1 MPAPVELNS
10 EPFSSVPPWS
20 WKTPGADPV
29 STAWSH
35 ASGPTDTDSS
45 GPDGGA
51 DPITRAVTPGNGY
64 AFTEASDSEGP
75 WAMESQTLRADSSLF
90 EFTFDLHLRFGS
102 EGGID
107 DGVLAVQGW
116 DGSAWSTIPPEI
128 RGSKQQRATDPYRPS
143 KEFETYDSRGF
154 SNADFKFRLL
164 FTKGSNPL
172 SANYD
177 CAVDN
182 LRIVRHED
190 AVPDGPTPTINA
202 PRTIVVD
209 PADGNQALKA
219 AFSRA
224 RGGDLIRIKNG
235 TYFGSFELRNKD
247 SDANKPIWIRAE
259 NPGGVVFSNLWQAAF
274 EGRVNW
280 QHVGRGVFKA
290 RSPSQSGPPNQRGPF
305 MGSYVDGQGT
315 ERFLFRYR
323 SKDAITR
330 NPLHVEQNAQPDMD
344 VKNPAYGFAVQGDE
358 IFIRLKGG
366 DDPNDRSIRLTRDF
380 GKHLLTINRSRHM
393 IVDGIKF
400 EGSGKLDAIICTPKG
415 EPKASSHLTIR
426 NCIFEHCRRAAVLH
440 NHAHVEWSEYCYP
453 GFRDWMNELQK
464 MNDQPGAIFAL
475 VKNHFNDHPNNRGN
489 AFLEGGWADNMG
501 ATPANC
507 VFEYNFTNS
516 VFEGHRLGA
525 HKDST
530 IRFEAADGIGDD
542 WVEFEHHQ
550 KRSSKNNRV
559 IACKILNCHGSYVS
573 AQDKNNQISGPN
585 YVSRCIFDSTD
596 QALGHPPYV
605 IKNQGLKNDAYKLF
619 VYNNFVR
626 NPGGKNPGFGPQ
638 NFFWWDSTAK
648 HRNPNRL
655 RLENNLVVFDRGKL
669 TNGGANQKPKV
680 ANNLLIN
687 NADRR
692 DVTGNGGKFLGQS
705 AQVLRRD
712 ANGKLLPGSPAIGAG
727 SNNGLSGP
735 AFVDHD
741 VDFGGGDFTDVGPF
755 PKGFDPGPEWPR
767 PFRRSFS
774 KTSVP
779 KRWPF

>member
-1 MPAPVELNS
+1 MTV
-10 EPFSSVPPWS
+10 
-20 WKTPGADPV
+20 
-29 STAWSH
+29 
-35 ASGPTDTDSS
+35 
-45 GPDGGA
+45 
-51 DPITRAVTPGNGY
+51 
-64 AFTEASDSEGP
+64 EASATPISNSGCCSP
-75 WAMESQTLRADSSLF
+75 KART
-90 EFTFDLHLRFGS
+90 RFPRTM
-102 EGGID
+102 I
-107 DGVLAVQGW
+107 AP
-116 DGSAWSTIPPEI
+116 STICA
-128 RGSKQQRATDPYRPS
+128 SFATRMPCL
-143 KEFETYDSRGF
+143 T
-154 SNADFKFRLL
+154 A
-164 FTKGSNPL
+164 
-172 SANYD
+172 
-177 CAVDN
+177 
-182 LRIVRHED
+182 
-190 AVPDGPTPTINA
+190 PTPTIKA

-559 IACKILNCHGSYVS
+559 IACKVLNCHGVVCFG
-573 AQDKNNQISGPN
+573 AGQEQPD
-585 YVSRCIFDSTD
+585 
-596 QALGHPPYV
+596 L
-605 IKNQGLKNDAYKLF
+605 
-619 VYNNFVR
+619 
-626 NPGGKNPGFGPQ
+626 GPQ
-638 NFFWWDSTAK
+638 
-648 HRNPNRL
+648 L
-655 RLENNLVVFDRGKL
+655 RLEMHLRQHRPSPGPPTL
-669 TNGGANQKPKV
+669 RNQE
-680 ANNLLIN
+680 
-687 NADRR
+687 
-692 DVTGNGGKFLGQS
+692 
-705 AQVLRRD
+705 
-712 ANGKLLPGSPAIGAG
+712 
-727 SNNGLSGP
+727 SGP
-735 AFVDHD
+735 KERCLQIVCLQQFRSKSRRQESWLWSSE
-741 VDFGGGDFTDVGPF
+741 FFLVGQHGQASQPQ
-755 PKGFDPGPEWPR
+755 PASAGEQSRGVRSGQAHQWRRQSEAPR
-767 PFRRSFS
+767 SRTIS
-774 KTSVP
+774 
-779 KRWPF
+779 